1 VVRWEYASEER
12 LAKRNAAYRT
22 LVDGPN
28 AEEIAFEAV
37 AEVRPA
43 RVLEVGCG
51 TGDFAVRVK
60 AELAPELIAI
70 DFSPRMVELTAARGV
85 DARVG
90 DVQALDFEDE
100 SFDCVVAG
108 WVLYHVPALEQAI
121 LECRR
126 VLRPGGTLVAATLGM
141 DNLHDLW
148 ELLGDSS
155 RDQLSFSRENG
166 IEVLTPYFE
175 HVELRDAQAVAV
187 FPDSEAMRSVVAV
200 TITHAHLADRVP
212 PFSEPFRARYSHAV
226 FVARKA
232 G

>member
-1 VVRWEYASEER
+1 VTWEYASEER

-37 AEVRPA
+37 AEVRPQ
-43 RVLEVGCG
+43 RVLEVGSG
-51 TGDFAVRVK
+51 IGEFAERVQN
-60 AELAPELIAI
+60 ELGPELIAI
-70 DFSPRMVELTAARGV
+70 DLSPRMVELSAARGL

-90 DVQALDFEDE
+90 DVQALAFEDE

-108 WVLYHVPALEQAI
+108 WVLYHVEALEQAI

-148 ELLGDSS
+148 EMLGDSS
-155 RDQLSFSRENG
+155 RDQLSFCRENG

-175 HVELRDAQAVAV
+175 HVEMRDAQAVAV
-187 FPDSEAMRSVVAV
+187 FSDSEVMRSVVAY

-212 PFSEPFRARYSHAV
+212 AFSEPFRARYSHAV